1 MNIRKESLAQIVAT
15 TGPSS
20 RTEEML
26 TKLAIA
32 GVGVFRLNLS
42 HDTHET
48 HAEAIKN
55 IKTVREKTGKNIIIL
70 GDLQGPKL
78 RIGVMRDNGVM
89 LEDDQEFILTSKE
102 CEGDEKQ
109 VYMNYS
115 ELPTSVKPGDMVLID
130 DGKIKLEVV
139 STNGIDQVVTKVVN
153 GGILRSRKGVNLPNT
168 RVNLP
173 CLTPKDLADLDFA
186 IEQDIDWIG
195 LSFVRRDTDIIE
207 LRQQILARDSQLKI
221 VAKIEKPEALE
232 YLDGIIEASDGIM
245 VARGDLGVEM
255 SFEKVPLIQKE
266 IVAKCIAAAKP
277 VIIAT
282 QMMESMITN
291 FSPTRAEANDVA
303 NAVLEGADAM
313 MLSAETSMGEFPL
326 ESVQAMQKII
336 SWTESKQPL
345 TISSQPP
352 VDTGRGHGYLT
363 KSICYNAAALAK
375 QVDATGIIIFANSA
389 LSVRLVSSHR
399 AAHAK
404 IIVYTT
410 IPELLRTLPLLWGVD
425 VYLYPKFR
433 TIGEAVHYAK
443 RHILE
448 NNLLEEGTKV
458 VYVGSTPFA
467 LERSNM
473 VRLGRLEFDAGRQT

>member
-1 MNIRKESLAQIVAT
+1 MNNHRKSQAQIVAT

-20 RTEEML
+20 RSEEML
-26 TKLAIA
+26 TKLAQA
-32 GVGVFRLNLS
+32 GVDVFRLNLS
-42 HDTHET
+42 HDTHIT

-55 IKTVREKTGKNIIIL
+55 IKAVREKTGKNIIIL

-89 LEDDQEFILTSKE
+89 LENDQEFILTSTE
-102 CEGDEKQ
+102 CEGDERQ
-109 VYMNYS
+109 AYMNYV
-115 ELPTSVKPGDMVLID
+115 ELPSSVKAGDKVLID

-139 STNGIDQVVTKVVN
+139 STNGKDQVVTKVIN

-186 IEQDIDWIG
+186 IEQDLDWVA

-207 LRQQILARDSQLKI
+207 LREQIQARDSQLKI
-221 VAKIEKPEALE
+221 VAKIEKPEALQ
-232 YLDGIIEASDGIM
+232 YLDEIIEASDGIM
-245 VARGDLGVEM
+245 VARGDLGVEV

-313 MLSAETSMGEFPL
+313 MLSAETSMGEFPF

-336 SWTESKQPL
+336 CWTESKQPL
-345 TISSQPP
+345 QISSSPP
-352 VDTGRGHGYLT
+352 VDNGRGHGYLT

-375 QVDATGIIIFANSA
+375 QVDAQGIIIFANSDI
-389 LSVRLVSSHR
+389 SVRLVSSHR
-399 AAHAK
+399 ATHAK

-410 IPELLRTLPLLWGVD
+410 KPELLRTLPLLWGVD

-433 TIGEAVHYAK
+433 TIGEAVLYSK
-443 RHILE
+443 QHILE
-448 NNLLEEGTKV
+448 NNLLEKGVKV

-473 VRLGRLEFDAGRQT
+473 VRLGRMELDSNSEG